1 MDRCQGAVLNG
12 LRGGRVVPE
21 LSIERDR
28 ALASYRL
35 CAHALL
41 ATSISIASGT
51 AVADVVIDGGIVQN
65 VPSGV
70 QFDAAGYL
78 IVGGNTFGQLNIT
91 SGGEATNTDAY
102 IGFNNGSR
110 GEVFVSGTGARWT
123 SNGFLSIGLDG
134 QAIVIV
140 DDGAI
145 VTVRDGADL
154 AAGMNSFA
162 QLSLSGTSGARGVF
176 STPYILKGV
185 GTGLLQWDGGILQAR
200 SSELEFFPNFSF
212 GDIDITNNGA
222 FLDTNGY
229 NVGIQT
235 PGILIGTGGF
245 TKLGTGTLTIA
256 GNNSWSGD
264 TTVSA
269 GTLVLDS
276 YTQSGSQTLTIG
288 VTSGSNYGRLNVN
301 GVANFNNG
309 NLAVNVIGSPTL
321 ANNLSLAGIVTAG
334 TLNATSF
341 NVTDNSALFDFS
353 STINGNSVD
362 LNVIASGSGSGG
374 TTVYGS
380 VLNNR
385 LHPALGA
392 ASVLDTQV
400 QGAPTG
406 DMAAVVTAL
415 GRLPDE
421 RSVARAAAQTLPLN
435 AGTQAT
441 LGALS
446 TINSI
451 FSSRFAP
458 AAPTGLSAGNVTT
471 NKNIWIR
478 PFGSRAD
485 QSDTDEN
492 ASGYSADTWGL
503 ATGAEGDIGDTQI
516 GIAYAYANTR
526 LDGNTH
532 LSGTG
537 THSEIDS
544 HVIALYGSRPLN
556 DMVLGFQVD
565 AGWNDNDSS
574 RNLDFGGLNRSARA
588 SYDSWSLHVGNNLS
602 KAIALDQA
610 NTFIPAIRADYTRLR
625 SDSYTERGAGALNLD
640 VEASTVEVLTFGV
653 DGRIVHAL
661 TPNAQLEAIV
671 GVSYDV
677 INDDDNLVATYSGAP
692 GQSFVAA
699 GIDHGPWLARAGL
712 GYTHSLENGTDIS
725 IHYEASG
732 RDDYL
737 SQSASV
743 KAVWHF

>member
-1 MDRCQGAVLNG
+1 MDRCHGAVLNR
-12 LRGGRVVPE
+12 LCDGRVVLE
-21 LSIERDR
+21 LSILQDR

-35 CAHALL
+35 CAHAFL

-78 IVGGNTFGQLNIT
+78 IVGGNTLGQLNIT

-102 IGFNNGSR
+102 IGFNNGSQ
-110 GEVFVSGTGARWT
+110 GQVFVSGTGARWT
-123 SNGFLSIGLDG
+123 SNGFLSIGFDG

-176 STPYILKGV
+176 STPFILKGV
-185 GTGLLQWDGGILQAR
+185 GIGLLQWDGGILQAR

-309 NLAVNVIGSPTL
+309 NLAVDVIGSPTL

-362 LNVIASGSGSGG
+362 LNVIASGNGSSG

-385 LHPALGA
+385 LYPALGA

-406 DMAAVVTAL
+406 DMAEIVTAL

-441 LGALS
+441 LGALN

-451 FSSRFAP
+451 FSSRFAT

-471 NKNIWIR
+471 NKHIWIR

-574 RNLDFGGLNRSARA
+574 RTLDFGGLNRYARA
-588 SYDSWSLHVGNNLS
+588 SYDSWSLHVGSNLS
-602 KAIALDQA
+602 KVIALDQA

-625 SDSYTERGAGALNLD
+625 SDSYTERGAEALNLD

-653 DGRIVHAL
+653 DGRIVHTL

-699 GIDHGPWLARAGL
+699 GIDHGPWLARVGV

-725 IHYEASG
+725 IRYEASG